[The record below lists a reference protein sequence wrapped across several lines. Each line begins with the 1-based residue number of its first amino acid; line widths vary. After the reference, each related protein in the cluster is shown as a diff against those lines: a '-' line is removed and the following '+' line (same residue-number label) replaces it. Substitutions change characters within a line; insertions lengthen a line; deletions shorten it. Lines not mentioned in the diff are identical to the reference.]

1 MQGSFIQG
9 FACLPHARGGV
20 SWIAGLALMRVKSS
34 PRTWGCF
41 QGEDVIV
48 DLDRVFP
55 AHVGVFLCSRGVGC
69 GRPRLPHARGGV
81 SDGIT

>member
-1 MQGSFIQG
+1 MQGSFIQE

-48 DLDRVFP
+48 DLHRVFP
-55 AHVGVFLCSRGVGC
+55 THVGVFLCSRGVGC